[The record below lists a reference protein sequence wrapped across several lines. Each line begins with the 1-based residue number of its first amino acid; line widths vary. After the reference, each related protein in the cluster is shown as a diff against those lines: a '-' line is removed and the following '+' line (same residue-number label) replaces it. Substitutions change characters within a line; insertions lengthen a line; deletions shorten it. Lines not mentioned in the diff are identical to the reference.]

1 MLKGLGELS
10 QKLLGHRFV
19 RFLLAGGLAALCN
32 FGSRFLY
39 SIFVDFG
46 TAVVLAFITGL
57 TAGYLLNKRYVFT
70 TSANSRAH
78 ELSWFLFINLLALV
92 QTWGLSVYLAQLL
105 PKVIFTHTASGG
117 EWAEATAHLAG
128 ILLPVFTSYVGHR
141 YLTFRE

>member
-1 MLKGLGELS
+1 MKGLGERS
-10 QKLLGHRFV
+10 QKVLDHRFV

-39 SIFVDFG
+39 SIFVEFS

-57 TAGYLLNKRYVFT
+57 IAGYLLNKRYVFT

-92 QTWGLSVYLAQLL
+92 QTWGLSIYLAQLL
-105 PKVIFTHTASGG
+105 PKVIFIQTASGS
-117 EWAEATAHLAG
+117 EWTEAIAHLAG
-128 ILLPVFTSYVGHR
+128 IILPVFTSYIGHR